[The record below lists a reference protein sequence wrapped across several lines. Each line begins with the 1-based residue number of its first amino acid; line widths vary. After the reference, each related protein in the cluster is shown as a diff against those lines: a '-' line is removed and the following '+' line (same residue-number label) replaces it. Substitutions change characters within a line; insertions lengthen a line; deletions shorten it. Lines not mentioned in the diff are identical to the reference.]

1 MAKLATLLYWKKT
14 ANDSRDTASDVGD
27 YILPQSKALKFA
39 QAIEN
44 GDLYEQWPSGFRPGH
59 GITIKYGS
67 GRTREVRAER

>member
-27 YILPQSKALKFA
+27 YIIAQAKALKFA

-44 GDLYEQWPSGFRPGH
+44 GELHERWPSGFRPGF

-67 GRTREVRAER
+67 GRLRNVKAQY